1 MCSDADV
8 MYEEG
13 EQTITGDPT
22 EVSIVNECYRLGKS
36 KKSLYNEYER
46 VGEIPFD
53 SSRKMMT
60 TIHKFGNRYR
70 VITKGA
76 PDVLIKRC
84 SKFYANNN
92 VASLNMNT
100 IKNIE
105 QQNEIMANNA
115 LRVIA
120 VRL

>member
-1 MCSDADV
+1 M
-8 MYEEG
+8 
-13 EQTITGDPT
+13 QTPPLQ
-22 EVSIVNECYRLGKS
+22 VSPGREATTPHT
-36 KKSLYNEYER
+36 SLF
-46 VGEIPFD
+46 VQ
-53 SSRKMMT
+53 SRKMMT

-76 PDVLIKRC
+76 PDILIKRC